1 MRADLHVH
9 TTASDG
15 AWSPEQVVLGA
26 AQGGLDLIAIA
37 DHDSAAGIARAS
49 AQASTSGIRV
59 LPAVELSTTRFRR
72 ELHVLAYMVDLTA
85 PELRRHEERAQRS
98 RMARMEVMIGRLQ
111 KAGVQVTMESVLA
124 AAGETPAAVGRPHLA
139 RALVASGAVGSID
152 EAFDRYLGDG
162 LPAFEP
168 TAFLE
173 PVGAVELA
181 RACGGM
187 AVWAHP
193 PMDLIDAL
201 LPELVRAGL
210 RGIEVY
216 RPLSTSEQIKRAE
229 SVAKSA
235 GLFTTGGSDWHSLER
250 NGPLGSFY
258 LTEDRIARFL
268 EAAGA

>member
-26 AQGGLDLIAIA
+26 AEGGLDLIAIA
-37 DHDSAAGIARAS
+37 DHDSAAGVARAT
-49 AQASTSGIRV
+49 AQAATTGVRI
-59 LPAVELSTTRFRR
+59 LPAVELSTTKNGR
-72 ELHVLAYMVDLTA
+72 ELHVLAYKVDVSA
-85 PELRRHEERAQRS
+85 PELRKHEERAQGARL
-98 RMARMEVMIGRLQ
+98 ARMEVMVGRLQ
-111 KAGVQVTMESVLA
+111 KAGLLVDMESVLA
-124 AAGETPAAVGRPHLA
+124 AGGETPAAVGRPHLA
-139 RALVASGAVGSID
+139 RALVASGQVGSID
-152 EAFDRYLGDG
+152 EAFDRYLADG

-168 TAFLE
+168 TAFLD
-173 PVGAVELA
+173 PVGAVQLA

-193 PMDLIDAL
+193 PMDMIDAV

-216 RPLSTSEQIKRAE
+216 RPLSTSEQIKRSE
-229 SVAKSA
+229 SLAKSA

-258 LTEDRIARFL
+258 VNEDRVGRFL
-268 EAAGA
+268 EAALA